1 MLYIYPCRVLYSSSV
16 WVYCHISDQG
26 NARSLLS
33 RYDKYNPTPCISIH
47 TNRFIGIVRHQ
58 NFHTMRHKIL
68 NLKSLF
74 TLAVCVAMSM
84 AIISCSDNDDEPDSN
99 DLAKILI
106 GVWAQDGD
114 NDILTINVGG
124 TGTGYDNSSDYQNN
138 RESYQLT
145 WNYSDGW
152 VNMTIDYDGDTQAE
166 KMRARSVTQ
175 NKIVWQRYAIPSE
188 GYDPS
193 EDEWDGHDS
202 FGYYD
207 LWTWERY
214 K

>member
-1 MLYIYPCRVLYSSSV
+1 
-16 WVYCHISDQG
+16 
-26 NARSLLS
+26 
-33 RYDKYNPTPCISIH
+33 
-47 TNRFIGIVRHQ
+47 
-58 NFHTMRHKIL
+58 MRHKIL

-74 TLAVCVAMSM
+74 ALAVCVAMSM

-166 KMRARSVTQ
+166 KMLSL
-175 NKIVWQRYAIPSE
+175 IHI
-188 GYDPS
+188 
-193 EDEWDGHDS
+193 
-202 FGYYD
+202 
-207 LWTWERY
+207 
-214 K
+214 